1 MAPIDAEIARDL
13 APTGVLRA
21 SLNLGNPVLAQGTP
35 DEPSGVTVEL
45 AREVA
50 ARLELPVRF
59 ICFDAARKS
68 YAAMAEGHADLC
80 FLAVDPD
87 REKDVA
93 FSTPYVHIEGVYAV
107 PVDAAFGSADD
118 VDRGGVRVGVKKG
131 SAYDL
136 HLSRTLRHATVV
148 RGDEGVDTF
157 HAEDLDVAAGIR
169 QPLTA
174 HVSQRAELR
183 LLEPAFMTI
192 RQAMGTTRERS
203 PRTTRFLDEL
213 VTELLASGF
222 VSDALRR
229 SGQDPTLAAPT
240 AGRGCGAAAGPSCD
254 DSDPVG
260 P

>member
-1 MAPIDAEIARDL
+1 MTAVDAELAHDL

-21 SLNLGNPVLAQGTP
+21 SINLGNPVLAQGTP

-50 ARLELPVRF
+50 ARLALPVRF
-59 ICFDAARKS
+59 ICLDAARES

-80 FLAVDPD
+80 FPAVDPD

-93 FSTPYVHIEGVYAV
+93 FSTPYVHIEGVYAA
-107 PVDAAFGSADD
+107 PVNSAFVSADD
-118 VDRGGVRVGVKKG
+118 VDRDGVRIGVKKG

-136 HLSRTLRHATVV
+136 YLSRTLRHATVV
-148 RGDEGVDTF
+148 RGDEGVDVY
-157 HAEDLDVAAGIR
+157 HAESLDVAAGIR

-192 RQAMGTTRERS
+192 RQAMGTTKERC
-203 PRTTRFLDEL
+203 PKTTQFLSEL
-213 VTELLASGF
+213 VTELVASGF
-222 VSDALRR
+222 IAEALRH
-229 SGQDPTLAAPT
+229 SGQDPTLTAPT
-240 AGRGCGAAAGPSCD
+240 A
-254 DSDPVG
+254 V
-260 P
+260 